1 MARIMTPNTTRTDF
15 GSHSRSATSFQ
26 NQGEPEDLVHILGLI
41 ANRLATLE
49 HVVIEIHEIVQ
60 GQHFEKEWYTTAEL
74 SEILGKSQFTV
85 QERWC
90 NQGRI
95 ECDKDPDSGKW
106 RIPGHEVRRLRAGC
120 GLLPR
125 KV

>member
-1 MARIMTPNTTRTDF
+1 MMPNTTRTDF
-15 GSHSRSATSFQ
+15 GSHFGSATSLRS
-26 NQGEPEDLVHILGLI
+26 QGESEDVLHILGLI
-41 ANRLATLE
+41 ANRLAALE
-49 HVVIEIHEIVQ
+49 RVVIEIHEIVR

-74 SEILGKSQFTV
+74 AEFLGKSQFTV

-95 ECDKDPDSGKW
+95 ECEKAPDSGKW
-106 RIPGHEVRRLRAGC
+106 RIPGHEVRRLRAGG
-120 GLLPR
+120 GLRPR